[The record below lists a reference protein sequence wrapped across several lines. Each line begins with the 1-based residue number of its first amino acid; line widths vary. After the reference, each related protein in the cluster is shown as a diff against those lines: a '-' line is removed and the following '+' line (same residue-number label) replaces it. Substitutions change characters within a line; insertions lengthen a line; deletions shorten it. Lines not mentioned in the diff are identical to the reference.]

1 MNRNYIVLVIIAI
14 GLAIGILLMDN
25 TERINEIDPETL
37 AVNYND
43 PSRFLSIDEVT
54 DRLVRKDPAML
65 LIDVRPAEQYK
76 LFAIPGAINIPVD
89 SLLTSS
95 TLDLMSMVEMD
106 KVLYSNSGVTSD
118 QAWLLMERLDMP
130 AVFVMEGGVN
140 NWFKNIVQAT
150 EPSYSA
156 PQEDFDVYSFRL
168 GANQYFYGSSDK
180 PKSAEATVAKKAPV
194 VRKAPAPES
203 GGGC

>member
-1 MNRNYIVLVIIAI
+1 MNRNYIVLVVIAI

-25 TERINEIDPETL
+25 TKRNNEIDPETL

-54 DRLVRKDPAML
+54 DRLVRKDPGML

-76 LFAIPGAINIPVD
+76 LFAIPGAINIPID

-106 KVLYSNSGVTSD
+106 KVLYSNSGATSD

-130 AVFVMEGGVN
+130 AVFVMEGGIN

-150 EPSYSA
+150 EPSESA
-156 PQEDFDVYSFRL
+156 PQEEFDVYSFRL
-168 GANQYFYGSSDK
+168 AANQYFYGSSDK
-180 PKSAEATVAKKAPV
+180 PKSAEIKVVKKAPV

>member
-1 MNRNYIVLVIIAI
+1 MNRNYIVLVVIAI

-25 TERINEIDPETL
+25 TERNNEIDPETL

-54 DRLVRKDPAML
+54 DRLVRKDPGML

-76 LFAIPGAINIPVD
+76 LFAIPGAINIPID

-106 KVLYSNSGVTSD
+106 KVLYSNSGATSD

-130 AVFVMEGGVN
+130 AVFVMEGGIN

-150 EPSYSA
+150 EPSESA
-156 PQEDFDVYSFRL
+156 PQEEFDVYSFRL
-168 GANQYFYGSSDK
+168 AANQYFYGSSDK
-180 PKSAEATVAKKAPV
+180 PKSAEIKVVKKAPV

>member
-54 DRLVRKDPAML
+54 DRLVRKDPGML
-65 LIDVRPAEQYK
+65 LIDVRPADQFK

-95 TLDLMSMVEMD
+95 TLDLMSMDEMD

-130 AVFVMEGGVN
+130 AVFVMEWGVN
-140 NWFKNIVQAT
+140 NWFKNIVQST
-150 EPSYSA
+150 EPSAIAS
-156 PQEDFDVYSFRL
+156 QDDFDVYSFRL
-168 GANQYFYGSSDK
+168 AAKQYFYGSPDK
-180 PKSAEATVAKKAPV
+180 PKSPIVNVAKKATV

>member
-54 DRLVRKDPAML
+54 DRLVRKDPGML
-65 LIDVRPAEQYK
+65 LIDVRPADQFK

-95 TLDLMSMVEMD
+95 TLDLMSMDEMD

-140 NWFKNIVQAT
+140 NWF
-150 EPSYSA
+150 
-156 PQEDFDVYSFRL
+156 
-168 GANQYFYGSSDK
+168 
-180 PKSAEATVAKKAPV
+180 
-194 VRKAPAPES
+194 
-203 GGGC
+203 